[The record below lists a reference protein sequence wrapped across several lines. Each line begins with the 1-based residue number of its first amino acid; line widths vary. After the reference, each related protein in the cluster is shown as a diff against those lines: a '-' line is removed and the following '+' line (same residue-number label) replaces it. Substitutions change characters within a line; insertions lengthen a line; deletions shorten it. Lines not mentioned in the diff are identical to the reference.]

1 MSEKE
6 LTQTN
11 EVTCVEENKV
21 LDSTQLL
28 DKLDNVKTNQDIKD
42 LTTLFNVSIAKN
54 EMIRALKQDELL
66 NLVLKQAAE
75 RLEKRPDELSTKDL
89 LDYMNAFQNN
99 IDRAGGIVEKVN
111 TTPTIQINQ
120 HKDVVINVGDLSR
133 NSKENVMDAIRELLQ
148 SEDNIQEMVNSIQTI
163 EKEENKND

>member
-6 LTQTN
+6 LAQTN

>member
-6 LTQTN
+6 IEKTN
-11 EVTCVEENKV
+11 QLECVENEKV

-28 DKLDNVKTNQDIKD
+28 DKLDNVQTNQDIKD

-66 NLVLKQAAE
+66 NIVLEQAAE
-75 RLEKRPDELSTKDL
+75 RLKKRPDELSTKDL

-99 IDRAGGIVEKVN
+99 IDRVGGVVEKVN

-133 NSKENVMDAIRELLQ
+133 NSKENVMDAIKELLQ
-148 SEDNIQEMVNSIQTI
+148 NAENMQDVVDIIDVSD
-163 EKEENKND
+163 EETKND